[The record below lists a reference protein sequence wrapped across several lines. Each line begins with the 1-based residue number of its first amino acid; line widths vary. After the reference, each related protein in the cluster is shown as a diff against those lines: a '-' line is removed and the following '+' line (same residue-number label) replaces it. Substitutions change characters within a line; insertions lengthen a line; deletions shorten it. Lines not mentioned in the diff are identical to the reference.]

1 MAKTV
6 PQAVRDALLCFAN
19 QPKTGG
25 VTPPDIGPRS
35 RQWWKDNTPEEYD
48 TYFDYFMSRATWL
61 YFRDEPPPFCYQ
73 PPNLPTAETVGVT
86 PFNSSTV
93 ELHGKVIDDGGEK
106 CGVRFQYGETTDYDH
121 YTLWYEGKETND
133 IFEEFISNLEGTK
146 TYHYRAQIR
155 NSNGVSGGED
165 KTFTTTPE
173 ITVPVGHTNDAVDI
187 SMTTA
192 ILKGFLSDPGGEPC
206 EYRFQW
212 GETDA
217 YGNDTA
223 WRPGA
228 WTFSIVSQLITGLE
242 IFTNYHFRVQF
253 KNSAG
258 TFSGEDYTFKTTH
271 YITLYDDYI
280 YQKQG
285 KHLNYSTAWA
295 NCRNAEVGDYLWP
308 ITSPALDIHWYGYL
322 NKWAIGKDRVFISF
336 DTEGLTPKKATLKFH
351 IGAKTNQRL
360 EAEMRVYVFKKAE
373 NFATT
378 DWGAGTL
385 IKTYKYSTTPA
396 NAWYEIEVASEY
408 LNSEGKT
415 CFRFVMRKDEDN
427 LQEGEPAKD
436 PMDYQNGMEVGQTID
451 DFPPELTVVY
461 CDLPTCSTDKATD
474 IYGDRATLK
483 GYLDDSG
490 GEECEY
496 RFQYGKTAALG
507 EVTIWRAGIIS
518 YETFKEKIE
527 DLDPETVYYY
537 RAQAKNSA
545 GTFNGKIESFS
556 TVEATQSPVCT
567 TKEAEAVGYT
577 TAELR
582 GYLENDGG
590 EECEYRF
597 EYGKNLP
604 YKKTTGWKGSIR
616 SFEHF
621 LLKLWRLDVDTGYH
635 YRVQV
640 KNSSGIS
647 SGEDITFKTFPTWGK
662 PLCETL
668 PAIEIEHD
676 NARIRGIVNDDLGQE
691 CEYRFQWGKTTDYGS
706 KAAWKKPVHTGE
718 KYSRGI
724 QKLDADTLYHFR
736 AEVKNVMGTN
746 IGKDLTFNTLSAG
759 GEPEVLTVGSEDHN
773 DYSVTLKGFI
783 QNDGKEKC
791 QYRFVW
797 GYGAEYTFETP
808 WWVDKELGENFN
820 CLIWDI
826 TPNIDCHFRAEIRNR
841 LGTAYGEDKTFN
853 LSSVGTLPGCS
864 TCNPSNVT
872 KITAIINGRLIWDQ
886 GEDCEVRF
894 CYGQNRD
901 CTKSTPWEGPY
912 REKTTISKKI
922 ISLAPFRSIYYRV
935 EVKNSHGTS
944 KGKVFD
950 FTTGLQQFFSEVIY
964 RYE

>member
-6 PQAVRDALLCFAN
+6 PQAARDALLCFTN

-35 RQWWKDNTPEEYD
+35 RQWWKDNTPEGYD
-48 TYFDYFMSRATWL
+48 DYFEYFMSKATWL

-73 PPNLPTAETVGVT
+73 PPNLPAAETVGVT
-86 PFNSSTV
+86 PFNPSTV
-93 ELHGKVIDDGGEK
+93 ELHGKVIDDGGEE
-106 CGVRFQYGETTDYDH
+106 CAVRFQYGETTDYDH
-121 YTLWYEGKETND
+121 YTFWYEGKKTDNV
-133 IFEEFISNLEGTK
+133 FEEFIGNLEGGK

-155 NSNGVSGGED
+155 NSHGVSGGED

-173 ITVPVGHTNDAVDI
+173 ITVPFGHTRDAVDI
-187 SMTTA
+187 SINTA
-192 ILKGFLSDPGGEPC
+192 ILKGFLSDAGGEPC
-206 EYRFQW
+206 EYRFQY
-212 GETDA
+212 GKTDT

-228 WTFSIVSQLITGLE
+228 WTFSTVSQLITGLL
-242 IFTNYHFRVQF
+242 INTDYHFRVQF

-258 TFSGEDYTFKTTH
+258 TFSGEDYTFKTLKGLVQEEDVCMYKNGMSAYYSQAWINFRAATVEGCSSGE
-271 YITLYDDYI
+271 IGSPGMDI
-280 YQKQG
+280 NGGFGSYQVRSQRMI
-285 KHLNYSTAWA
+285 L
-295 NCRNAEVGDYLWP
+295 P
-308 ITSPALDIHWYGYL
+308 
-322 NKWAIGKDRVFISF
+322 F
-336 DTEGLTPKKATLKFH
+336 DTSQLSSQPKKAKLKIKLWTPQQARSPYTVNLYIFYKDTAPTF
-351 IGAKTNQRL
+351 GNW
-360 EAEMRVYVFKKAE
+360 
-373 NFATT
+373 
-378 DWGAGTL
+378 DSGTL
-385 IKTYKYSTTPA
+385 FAKINPDD
-396 NAWYEIEVASEY
+396 YELPGWIELEIPGEKIN
-408 LNSEGKT
+408 LEGKT
-415 CFRFVMRKDEDN
+415 CFRFAM
-427 LQEGEPAKD
+427 
-436 PMDYQNGMEVGQTID
+436 TID
-451 DFPPELTVVY
+451 AENIENGAPGYNIWDYIDLNIENYLPTYPAELIPVS
-461 CDLPTCSTDKATD
+461 CDLPTCSTSPAKD
-474 IYGDRATLK
+474 IYGDRATLN

-496 RFQYGKTAALG
+496 RFQWGKTAALG
-507 EVTIWRAGIIS
+507 EETIWRAGIIS
-518 YETFKEKIE
+518 YENFKEKIE
-527 DLDPETVYYY
+527 DLDPETTYYY
-537 RAQAKNSA
+537 RAQVKNSA
-545 GTFNGKIESFS
+545 GTFSGKIESLTTKES
-556 TVEATQSPVCT
+556 TKLPTCT
-567 TKEAEAVGYT
+567 TKEAETVRYT

-582 GYLENDGG
+582 GYLDDDGG
-590 EECEYRF
+590 EECQYRF
-597 EYGKNLP
+597 EYGKILP
-604 YKKTTGWKGSIR
+604 YKKTTGWKGALR
-616 SFEHF
+616 NFEHF
-621 LLKLWRLDVDTGYH
+621 HLKLWRLDVDTGYH

-647 SGEDITFKTFPTWGK
+647 SGEDITFKTYPTWGK

-676 NARIRGIVNDDLGQE
+676 TARIRGIVNDDLGQD

-736 AEVKNVMGTN
+736 AEVKNIMGTN

-808 WWVDKELGENFN
+808 WWTDKELGENFN

-944 KGKVFD
+944 KGSVRW
-950 FTTGLQQFFSEVIY
+950 FTTGFQDFWDQEISQY
-964 RYE
+964 Q